1 MGCLSH
7 LLAEPGISPR
17 VTKVDTRTRKT
28 DFAEPKLGLFP
39 DERSFRLNP

>member
-7 LLAEPGISPR
+7 LLAEPGISPH
-17 VTKVDTRTRKT
+17 VTKVDTQARET
-28 DFAEPKLGLFP
+28 DIAEPESGLFP

>member
-7 LLAEPGISPR
+7 LLAEPGISPH
-17 VTKVDTRTRKT
+17 VTKVDTQTAKLGA
-28 DFAEPKLGLFP
+28 AEPKLGLFP